1 MNPDWYL
8 AQVLASLLAALPWLL
23 GALGSVALVS
33 FSPLGRALLRHL
45 RERGREAETSEALLQ
60 EIGDLRA
67 LLGETLERLDATERR
82 LAQLPPALP
91 PSGTPLVAPPRE
103 AQANTPH

>member
-8 AQVLASLLAALPWLL
+8 AQVIASLIAALPWLV
-23 GALGSVALVS
+23 GALGTVAVVS
-33 FSPLGRALLRHL
+33 WSPLGRALLRHL
-45 RERGREAETSEALLQ
+45 KGRRQEAEVAEALLQ

-82 LAQLPPALP
+82 LAQLPSGPAHVPLP
-91 PSGTPLVAPPRE
+91 APPRE
-103 AQANTPH
+103 APLNTPH

>member
-8 AQVLASLLAALPWLL
+8 AQVLASLIAALPWLL
-23 GALGSVALVS
+23 GALGTVAVVS

-45 RERGREAETSEALLQ
+45 RERQRDAELSDALLQ
-60 EIGDLRA
+60 EIGELRA

-82 LAQLPPALP
+82 LAQPLPALP
-91 PSGTPLVAPPRE
+91 PAGSARVAPPRE
-103 AQANTPH
+103 TQANTPH